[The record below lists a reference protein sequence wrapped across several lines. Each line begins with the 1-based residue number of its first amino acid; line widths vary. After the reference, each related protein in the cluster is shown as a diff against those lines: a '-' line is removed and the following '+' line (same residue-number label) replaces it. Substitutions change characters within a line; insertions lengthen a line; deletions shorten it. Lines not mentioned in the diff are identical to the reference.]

1 MKIVRWK
8 RFNWELAKLP
18 PLENKLPVHFV
29 FRDAAREEAKVVR
42 GMVMTSFALDSA
54 WSDAL
59 KVFRDRM
66 ESQIDTTFQRESVP
80 AIVVTHGVRVIAA
93 SVISTD
99 VEAESHLISGPCV
112 LSEYCNR
119 GIGTA
124 LLHHS
129 LRLLRN
135 AGMELALAITKEN
148 VPACKFVYPK
158 FGSTSAAYD
167 YEPHAVGT

>member
-1 MKIVRWK
+1 MKIVRWR
-8 RFNWELAKLP
+8 RFTWDLLKLP
-18 PLENKLPVHFV
+18 PLENRLPAYFT
-29 FRDAAREEAKVVR
+29 FREATREESKVVR
-42 GMVMTSFALDSA
+42 AMIMTSFALDSA

-59 KVFRDRM
+59 KVFSERM
-66 ESQIDTTFQRESVP
+66 ENQIEATFQRESSP

-93 SVISTD
+93 SVLSTEM
-99 VEAESHLISGPCV
+99 EAESHLVSGPCV

-129 LRLLRN
+129 LRNLRQ
-135 AGMELALAITKEN
+135 AGFERVLGITKQN

-158 FGSTSAAYD
+158 FGSASAAYD